1 MEKIPMKNSSLAVL
15 ANKRSAQEKGVKDP
29 YIESRIKNK
38 EASKSP
44 GYKKSSGAMSFKEWG
59 DKNPVK
65 KAVVQLADPTGVSS
79 HGDVKKAWYDK
90 KFNSD
95 DIIEPLSALPV
106 VGRIPK
112 SITSALK
119 VTKGVIK
126 ATKLAKT
133 ANEINKVSS
142 KTNVVGKTIS
152 KLQAGEAVNSV
163 IK

>member
-1 MEKIPMKNSSLAVL
+1 MAFKL
-15 ANKRSAQEKGVKDP
+15 RSQEDP
-29 YIESRIKNK
+29 YVESRLKNK

-44 GYKKSSGAMSFKEWG
+44 GYKKSSGAMSFEEYG
-59 DKNPVK
+59 NKNPIVK
-65 KAVVQLADPTGVSS
+65 AAIQLMDPTGISS
-79 HGDVKKAWYDK
+79 HGDVKKAWNDK

-126 ATKLAKT
+126 ATKLAKI